1 MQKYFLGTIKQTKYN
16 INNLLQRN
24 FSTLIIPE
32 ISNGKIN
39 SSVLNLTKAASQLD
53 KDVMKFLIIFILRF
67 KF

>member
-1 MQKYFLGTIKQTKYN
+1 MQKFFLAAIKQTRYN
-16 INNLLQRN
+16 INYRIQRN

-53 KDVMKFLIIFILRF
+53 KDVN
-67 KF
+67 